1 MRRPQALHKFAD
13 LGYSISLMA
22 GDALTR
28 PRHLLDF
35 SAYDRKGVEAL
46 LTSAEELKRTR
57 YRGEDLKGK
66 VLALLFEKPSLR
78 TRTTLEVAMLHLGGH
93 AVYLDQKQVGIGER
107 EPVKDVAKNLGRF
120 VEGLAARVYRHQTVE
135 ALARYAGVP
144 VVNALSDRAHPLQ
157 ALADLLTLK
166 ETFGGWEGLEVA
178 WVGDGNNVL
187 NSLLEVAP
195 LVGLKLRV
203 ATPKGYEPDPDLLR
217 RAGAFFTNDP
227 KEAVLG
233 AHALYTDVWTSM
245 GQEEERERRLRDFQG
260 FQVNGEL
267 LSLLHPEGV
276 FLHCLPA
283 HYGEETTEEAVH
295 GPRSRVFDQA
305 ENRLHTAKAVLLAL
319 LG

>member
-1 MRRPQALHKFAD
+1 MFARVQ
-13 LGYSISLMA
+13 YPISLMV

-28 PRHLLDF
+28 PKDLLDF
-35 SAYDRKGVEAL
+35 SAYGRQEIEAL
-46 LTSAEELKRTR
+46 LALAERLKRER

-78 TRTTLEVAMLHLGGH
+78 TRTTLEVAMLHLGGR

-107 EPVKDVAKNLGRF
+107 EPVRDIAKNLERF
-120 VEGLAARVYRHQTVE
+120 VEGIAARVYRHETVE
-135 ALARYAGVP
+135 ELARHARIP
-144 VVNALSDRAHPLQ
+144 VINALSDWAHPLQ

-166 ETFGGWEGLEVA
+166 EAFGGWEGLEVA

-195 LVGLKLRV
+195 LVGLGIRV
-203 ATPKGYEPDPDLLR
+203 ATPRGYEPDPGLLQK
-217 RAGAFFTNDP
+217 AGAFFTHDP
-227 KEAVLG
+227 KEAALG

-245 GQEEERERRLRDFQG
+245 GQEAERERRLRDFNG

-267 LSLLHPEGV
+267 LKLLRPEGI

-305 ENRLHTAKAVLLAL
+305 ENRLHTAKAVLLCL
-319 LG
+319 LS